1 VKLRGVNVW
10 PEAVGDIACAVEGTA
25 PDYFVTAQRVG
36 NRDELVVHVVSPRDP
51 SEHEGIREEI
61 ERRLNQQLG
70 LKIGAVVV
78 SPGEIDHLTEF
89 HTSPKPKR
97 FKDERPKLS

>member
-1 VKLRGVNVW
+1 M
-10 PEAVGDIACAVEGTA
+10 
-25 PDYFVTAQRVG
+25 
-36 NRDELVVHVVSPRDP
+36 VSPRHE
-51 SEHEGIREEI
+51 SEHDGIREEV

-78 SPGEIDHLTEF
+78 APGEIDHLTEF

-97 FKDERPKLS
+97 FKDQRPKPS